1 MQALYALDANPL
13 IGVEGALAVV
23 LGEAGEDSNADRS
36 RLGELVQGAWNERKR
51 IDPLV
56 EDASK
61 NWKLSRMDRVDRAI
75 LRLGAYELAVR
86 NDVPAPVVLSE
97 AVELA
102 KEFGSPD
109 SPAFINGILD
119 RVARESRP
127 EEVRKG

>member
-1 MQALYALDANPL
+1 
-13 IGVEGALAVV
+13 
-23 LGEAGEDSNADRS
+23 
-36 RLGELVQGAWNERKR
+36 
-51 IDPLV
+51 
-56 EDASK
+56 
-61 NWKLSRMDRVDRAI
+61 
-75 LRLGAYELAVR
+75 LRLGTYELAVR
-86 NDVPAPVVLSE
+86 SDVPAPVVLSE